1 MLDKNIDKVK
11 DKVINILRKRY
22 KDLDIKKE
30 NLILLH
36 KGQFANA
43 TVFRYCDAKID
54 LTIKDFSGS
63 PWLIKNI
70 FGRLAVNIEG
80 KTLKKLEGNKSVT
93 KQVKFLS
100 PYTLSFA
107 YIKGKPLKKCDNIPR
122 EFFITLEKNVKKMH
136 EKEIVHL
143 DLRNLGNIIMGENNY
158 PYIIDF
164 QSCIST
170 KYLPKKLKKILRKVD
185 ISGVYKCWEN
195 RCSEPIDEKRKKF
208 LNRFKEIRKMWVL
221 KGYPLMRILK
231 KIKVKLSYKHS
242 F

>member
-1 MLDKNIDKVK
+1 
-11 DKVINILRKRY
+11 
-22 KDLDIKKE
+22 
-30 NLILLH
+30 
-36 KGQFANA
+36 
-43 TVFRYCDAKID
+43 
-54 LTIKDFSGS
+54 
-63 PWLIKNI
+63 
-70 FGRLAVNIEG
+70 
-80 KTLKKLEGNKSVT
+80 
-93 KQVKFLS
+93 
-100 PYTLSFA
+100 
-107 YIKGKPLKKCDNIPR
+107 
-122 EFFITLEKNVKKMH
+122 
-136 EKEIVHL
+136 
-143 DLRNLGNIIMGENNY
+143 MGENNY

-231 KIKVKLSYKHS
+231 KIKAKLSYKHS